1 MASKFP
7 DEPYLTPF
15 KFYVQKVGCSE
26 LEVRKVN
33 LELNPESDSAYKWLH
48 QIVESLLVSWATDYD
63 VTERFL
69 IQYVDDDGDKITI
82 KTDSELK
89 TFFHEQVSRCLF
101 WDAQNP
107 DYFFFCNTFI
117 SQKRE
122 A

>member
-7 DEPYLTPF
+7 EEPNLTPF

-33 LELNPESDSAYKWLH
+33 LELNPEIDSTFKWLH
-48 QIVESLLVSWATDYD
+48 QIVENLLVSWATDYD

-69 IQYVDDDGDKITI
+69 VQYVDDDGDRITI

-89 TFFHEQVSRCLF
+89 TFFLEQVS
-101 WDAQNP
+101 
-107 DYFFFCNTFI
+107 TFI
-117 SQKRE
+117 YGLLKKNSFQMCLINN
-122 A
+122 